1 MPLGEYARDVGI
13 VDDDEEVRRTLRRML
28 EPLGLNVH
36 EFATGTAFLADQRA
50 RTACSCLIVD
60 VRLPG
65 MSGIEL
71 YRELRAQP
79 GTPSVVFIS
88 GHGDIPMAVD
98 AMRDGAADFLPK
110 PFKEQQLIDSVQRA
124 LLATS
129 TARDTEARSRAIAKR
144 LSVLT
149 PREHEVLQQLLRG
162 KRAKDIAIALGIAV
176 KTAEEHR
183 AHVMR
188 KMRVTSVA
196 QLMQICRIDP

>member
-1 MPLGEYARDVGI
+1 
-13 VDDDEEVRRTLRRML
+13 
-28 EPLGLNVH
+28 
-36 EFATGTAFLADQRA
+36 
-50 RTACSCLIVD
+50 
-60 VRLPG
+60 

-71 YRELRAQP
+71 YRELRGQP

-124 LLATS
+124 LLATQ
-129 TARDTEARSRAIAKR
+129 TARDAEARGLAIAKR

-149 PREHEVLQQLLRG
+149 PREHDVLQHLLRG
-162 KRAKDIAIALGIAV
+162 ARAKDVATALGIAI

-183 AHVMR
+183 ANVMH
-188 KMRVTSVA
+188 KMQATSIA
-196 QLMQICRIDP
+196 QLIQICSIDP